1 MASRPWPPV
10 TQPRDPGALSE
21 PEPEVVAEQEPPE
34 DAKAE
39 PAPAESEPVV
49 PEPEAERREEDVE
62 EPASTVA
69 EAPPAETAEAS
80 AAEAKPGEEP
90 AASEEGV
97 IGAYQVGETQFTM
110 FADGSIHARTPD
122 GDYVFASMDELKA
135 YLASEK
141 DKLESGSSS
150 A

>member
-1 MASRPWPPV
+1 M
-10 TQPRDPGALSE
+10 
-21 PEPEVVAEQEPPE
+21 
-34 DAKAE
+34 
-39 PAPAESEPVV
+39 
-49 PEPEAERREEDVE
+49 
-62 EPASTVA
+62 
-69 EAPPAETAEAS
+69 
-80 AAEAKPGEEP
+80 AAEAKLDEEP

-141 DKLESGSSS
+141 DKLG

>member
-1 MASRPWPPV
+1 LRLADKAPPEEAKIEPAPV
-10 TQPRDPGALSE
+10 VDEPSLLQAE
-21 PEPEVVAEQEPPE
+21 PEPA
-34 DAKAE
+34 AE
-39 PAPAESEPVV
+39 PAPATADASPVEKAEP
-49 PEPEAERREEDVE
+49 
-62 EPASTVA
+62 
-69 EAPPAETAEAS
+69 S
-80 AAEAKPGEEP
+80 AAEAMAAEAKLDGEP

-141 DKLESGSSS
+141 DKLG

>member
-1 MASRPWPPV
+1 MAPRPWPPV

-21 PEPEVVAEQEPPE
+21 VEVADKAPPE
-34 DAKAE
+34 EGKIE
-39 PAPAESEPVV
+39 PAPVV
-49 PEPEAERREEDVE
+49 D
-62 EPASTVA
+62 
-69 EAPPAETAEAS
+69 
-80 AAEAKPGEEP
+80 EP

-141 DKLESGSSS
+141 DKLG

>member
-1 MASRPWPPV
+1 MPERGDAPRRQVDLARDALDRARP
-10 TQPRDPGALSE
+10 D
-21 PEPEVVAEQEPPE
+21 
-34 DAKAE
+34 D
-39 PAPAESEPVV
+39 
-49 PEPEAERREEDVE
+49 
-62 EPASTVA
+62 
-69 EAPPAETAEAS
+69 
-80 AAEAKPGEEP
+80 EP

-141 DKLESGSSS
+141 DKLETSSS
-150 A
+150 